1 MWGALRGI
9 KTGDFRAFITVTSL
23 NVNLD
28 WDLHPQSTAVKR
40 YCYDI
45 LDLVHLRVKSCSRE
59 NLSTDKKWY
68 LFKSHLLRSSE
79 LWMFSYLSTRASLK
93 RKTRTPARWA
103 EVMLILNQF
112 SRRLPPLLWG
122 NLGPGDYSE
131 LQICTSIYVDYL
143 VTTLPFVLQG
153 QHPTSPWA
161 IMPGCVAFLSTYT
174 GKNQCQKI

>member
-9 KTGDFRAFITVTSL
+9 KTGDFRAFITVTTL

-45 LDLVHLRVKSCSRE
+45 LDLVHLRVKSCSRDRE

-131 LQICTSIYVDYL
+131 LHICTSIYYL
-143 VTTLPFVLQG
+143 VTTLPFVLQD
-153 QHPTSPWA
+153 
-161 IMPGCVAFLSTYT
+161 VLLSSV
-174 GKNQCQKI
+174 QC

>member
-9 KTGDFRAFITVTSL
+9 KTGDFRAFITVTTL

-45 LDLVHLRVKSCSRE
+45 LDLVHPRVKSCSRE

-131 LQICTSIYVDYL
+131 LHICTSIYYL
-143 VTTLPFVLQG
+143 VTTLPFVLQD
-153 QHPTSPWA
+153 
-161 IMPGCVAFLSTYT
+161 VLLSSV
-174 GKNQCQKI
+174 QC